1 MRAEGLPAAVLEN
14 LRAIDSCTVANAIET
29 FDVRLRNTGFADS
42 RIRCIFTEFPP
53 MIGYAATARIRTSEP
68 PMEGHSYHERTDW
81 WEHVLSIPKPR
92 VIVVQDIDDH
102 PGRGSFVGEVHANIF
117 LALGCVGLVTNG
129 AVRDLPPVRATKF
142 HLFAGCIS
150 VSHAYAH
157 IFDFGGVVEVG
168 GLRIQPGDLIHGD
181 RHGVQTV
188 PQEIADKIPA
198 AAKQILEKE
207 QALIALCHSPNF
219 TIDKLRAGV
228 KKTIV

>member
-42 RIRCIFTEFPP
+42 RIRCIFPEFPP
-53 MIGYAATARIRTSEP
+53 MVGYAATARIRTSEP

-81 WEHVLSIPKPR
+81 WEHVLSIPQPR

>member
-14 LRAIDSCTVANAIET
+14 LRAIDSCTMANAIET

>member
-1 MRAEGLPAAVLEN
+1 MRAEGLPVAVLEN

-53 MIGYAATARIRTSEP
+53 MVGYAATARIRTSEP

-198 AAKQILEKE
+198 AAKQILQKE

>member
-1 MRAEGLPAAVLEN
+1 
-14 LRAIDSCTVANAIET
+14 
-29 FDVRLRNTGFADS
+29 
-42 RIRCIFTEFPP
+42 
-53 MIGYAATARIRTSEP
+53 
-68 PMEGHSYHERTDW
+68 MEGHSYHERTDW
-81 WEHVLSIPKPR
+81 WEHVLSIPQPR

>member
-1 MRAEGLPAAVLEN
+1 MKAERLPAAVLEN

-29 FDVRLRNTGFADS
+29 FDVRLCNTGFADS
-42 RIRCIFTEFPP
+42 RIRCMFTEFPP
-53 MIGYAATARIRTSEP
+53 MVGYAATARIRTSEP

-81 WEHVLSIPKPR
+81 WEHVLSIPQPR

-129 AVRDLPPVRATKF
+129 AVRDLPPVRAAKF

-157 IFDFGGVVEVG
+157 IFDFGGVVELG

-188 PQEIADKIPA
+188 PQEIADKLPA

-207 QALIALCHSPNF
+207 QALIALCHSPDF

>member
-1 MRAEGLPAAVLEN
+1 MRAKGLPAAVLEN
-14 LRAIDSCTVANAIET
+14 LKAIDSCTVANAIET

-42 RIRCIFTEFPP
+42 RIRCIFREFPP